1 MSTQRHETRYT
12 HIPITFR
19 DEYNDKTYGTIVLDG
34 AMSDTERDEL
44 DNYLVRGNE
53 YRPAILELVG
63 LEMNRLDDEW
73 FEMNLSE
80 MTIVTTAR
88 LSWDGELD
96 EHPRASIEDF
106 IAAFKAAAERQWRL
120 HGTLHVEID
129 AASERGWQ
137 GTTSALESVIGRVEE
152 QLRRGDLRDL
162 PFTAVTN
169 EDGHVVGR
177 VWVTD

>member
-1 MSTQRHETRYT
+1 MSAEGHETRYT

-34 AMSDTERDEL
+34 EMSDTERDEL
-44 DNYLVRGNE
+44 DSYLVRGNE

-63 LEMNRLDDEW
+63 LEMNRRDDEW

-80 MTIVTTAR
+80 MTIETTDR
-88 LSWDGELD
+88 LSWDGDLD

-129 AASERGWQ
+129 ATAERGWH
-137 GTTSALESVIGRVEE
+137 GTTSALKTVIARVEE
-152 QLRRGDLRDL
+152 QLTRGDLRDL
-162 PFTAVTN
+162 PFTALTN
-169 EDGHVVGR
+169 EDGRAVGR
-177 VWVTD
+177 VWVSD

>member
-1 MSTQRHETRYT
+1 MSTERHETRYT
-12 HIPITFR
+12 QIPIMFR

-34 AMSDTERDEL
+34 EMSDTKRAEL
-44 DNYLVRGNE
+44 DSYLVRGNE

-63 LEMNRLDDEW
+63 LELNRSDNEW
-73 FEMNLSE
+73 FEMDLSG
-80 MTIVTTAR
+80 MTIETTDQ

-120 HGTLHVEID
+120 HGTLHIEID
-129 AASERGWQ
+129 ATPERGWQ
-137 GTTSALESVIGRVEE
+137 GTTAALKSAIARVEE
-152 QLRRGDLRDL
+152 QLSRGDLRDL

-169 EDGHVVGR
+169 EDGRAVGR